1 MTELK
6 SPVRRLSRSSLDGSF
21 GPDCGRRLVVSLV
34 PGAVDVVEIRPA
46 GTRRAETLALVD
58 LYRIAVRS
66 RVNAGVLVRAREK
79 KAKKA
84 ERLARARIARADMRM
99 SELCGPRWG
108 TL

>member
-1 MTELK
+1 MKNTMETLLAYHGDSK
-6 SPVRRLSRSSLDGSF
+6 VKEKYLGRVHAHRL
-21 GPDCGRRLVVSLV
+21 
-34 PGAVDVVEIRPA
+34 A

-84 ERLARARIARADMRM
+84 DRLARARIARADKRM
-99 SELCGPRWG
+99 SELCGPRWS